1 MIGIN
6 ELYSIRKDLNI
17 TQENAAKILNIS
29 RRSYQKYEKLNDEFN
44 DKYDYLVFLFK
55 KKTNID
61 EEHGLLTLDFIKNTV
76 SSVFDQ
82 YDVNYCYLFGS
93 YAKGYAR
100 ETSDVDLF
108 IDTSVTG
115 IDYFGLIEELRE
127 ALHKRIDLVNFR
139 DLKEKGQVINDVL
152 KDGIKIYG

>member
-1 MIGIN
+1 MN

-44 DKYDYLVFLFK
+44 DKYDYLVYLFK

-76 SSVFDQ
+76 SRVFDQ

>member
-1 MIGIN
+1 MN

-44 DKYDYLVFLFK
+44 DKYDYLVYLFK

>member
-1 MIGIN
+1 MN
-6 ELYSIRKDLNI
+6 ELYSIRTDLNI